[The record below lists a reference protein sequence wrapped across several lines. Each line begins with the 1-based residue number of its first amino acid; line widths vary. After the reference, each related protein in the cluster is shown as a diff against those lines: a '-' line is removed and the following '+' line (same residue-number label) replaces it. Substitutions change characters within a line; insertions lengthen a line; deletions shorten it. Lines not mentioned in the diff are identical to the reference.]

1 MITRFNGASNK
12 EQRYNRHKDSYIRDK
27 NNELHGTELRKLTLV
42 IFLNDNLDKVK
53 SSPTAQMGE
62 LRLYPNGDE
71 SVEGV
76 VDISPRMGRAVLFK
90 SELMLHKMQPTLEWD
105 NYALTVYF
113 N

>member
-1 MITRFNGASNK
+1 
-12 EQRYNRHKDSYIRDK
+12 
-27 NNELHGTELRKLTLV
+27 
-42 IFLNDNLDKVK
+42 
-53 SSPTAQMGE
+53 MGK

-90 SELMLHKMQPTLEWD
+90 SEHMLHNILPTLEWD
-105 NYALTVYF
+105 NYILTVYF